1 MMNDNEFK
9 MVITHPSK
17 NNSFGKNIAVP
28 FISGVLGC
36 SLVLGTCFGVPSI
49 KQKLFSGTG
58 SSVSTSSG
66 ASASTSENSGTIN
79 TDLVSLSKY
88 SDTAVY
94 AANKILPSI
103 VGISI
108 TYNVTSSSP
117 LYSMFGQGRGSSTT
131 SEATAS
137 GSGIIISDDGYIVT
151 NNHVVDSSSES
162 TYYDISEATSIKV
175 SLYGDDT
182 QYDAQIIGKDSQT
195 DLAVLKIDKTG
206 LTAAEFGDSSSV
218 QIGEFVLAIGNP
230 YNLDYSVTAGIISAL
245 DRKMTIENTTYK
257 VIQADCA
264 INSGNSG
271 GALVNSKGQVIG
283 ITTLKLSGTGI
294 EGVSFAIPIND
305 TISIYQ
311 TLIEKGK
318 ISRPFVG
325 ISGLDIDEATA
336 IRNGLTKGIY
346 VDSVVSGSAA
356 EEAGIKSG
364 DVIVSFD
371 GKSISTMDELN
382 EIKNTKNIGDK
393 VEIEFYRKNEL
404 KTVTITL
411 GEI

>member
-1 MMNDNEFK
+1 MEDNGFVKKFEY
-9 MVITHPSK
+9 SK
-17 NNSFGKNIAVP
+17 SSNRKQVYTTILIS
-28 FISGVLGC
+28 FISAIIGGSCALGIY
-36 SLVLGTCFGVPSI
+36 FG
-49 KQKLFSGTG
+49 FNRASGDKVVDT
-58 SSVSTSSG
+58 STS
-66 ASASTSENSGTIN
+66 NSKVNYAIS
-79 TDLVSLSKY
+79 DLNLSQVSLSNY
-88 SDTAVY
+88 SDTAIY
-94 AANKILPSI
+94 AAQKALPSM
-103 VGISI
+103 VSI
-108 TYNVTSSSP
+108 TVEYDVNYMGMKKSAA
-117 LYSMFGQGRGSSTT
+117 G
-131 SEATAS
+131 A
-137 GSGIIISDDGYIVT
+137 GSGVVISDDGYILT
-151 NNHVVDSSSES
+151 NNHVISSSDSSSFYQVS
-162 TYYDISEATSIKV
+162 DAKSVKV
-175 SLYGDDT
+175 KIYGDET
-182 QYDAQIIGKDSQT
+182 EYTAEIIGTDSQT

-206 LTAAEFGDSSSV
+206 LTAAEFGNSSSV

-245 DRKMTIENTTYK
+245 DRKMTVENTTYK

-318 ISRPFVG
+318 VSRPFVG

>member
-1 MMNDNEFK
+1 MEDNGFVKKFEY
-9 MVITHPSK
+9 SK
-17 NNSFGKNIAVP
+17 SSNRKQVYTTILIS
-28 FISGVLGC
+28 FISAIIGGSCALGIY
-36 SLVLGTCFGVPSI
+36 FG
-49 KQKLFSGTG
+49 FNRASGDKVVDT
-58 SSVSTSSG
+58 STS
-66 ASASTSENSGTIN
+66 NSKVNYDIS
-79 TDLVSLSKY
+79 DLNLSQVSLSNY
-88 SDTAVY
+88 SDNAIY
-94 AANKILPSI
+94 AAQKALPSM
-103 VGISI
+103 VSI
-108 TYNVTSSSP
+108 TVEYDVNYMGMKKSAA
-117 LYSMFGQGRGSSTT
+117 G
-131 SEATAS
+131 A
-137 GSGIIISDDGYIVT
+137 GSGVVISDDGYILT
-151 NNHVVDSSSES
+151 NNHVISSSDSSSFYQVS
-162 TYYDISEATSIKV
+162 DAKSVKV
-175 SLYGDDT
+175 KIYGDET
-182 QYDAQIIGKDSQT
+182 EYTAEIIGTDSQT

-206 LTAAEFGDSSSV
+206 LTAAEFGNSSSV

-245 DRKMTIENTTYK
+245 DRKMTVENTTYK

-318 ISRPFVG
+318 VSRPFVG

-356 EEAGIKSG
+356 EEAGIEPG
-364 DVIVSFD
+364 DIIVAFD
-371 GKSISTMDELN
+371 GKNISTMDELN

-393 VEIEFYRKNEL
+393 IEIRFYRKNKE

-411 GEI
+411 GEN

>member
-1 MMNDNEFK
+1 MEDNGFVKKFEY
-9 MVITHPSK
+9 SK
-17 NNSFGKNIAVP
+17 SSNRKKVYTTILIS
-28 FISGVLGC
+28 FISAIIGGSCALGIY
-36 SLVLGTCFGVPSI
+36 FG
-49 KQKLFSGTG
+49 FNRASGDKVVDT
-58 SSVSTSSG
+58 STS
-66 ASASTSENSGTIN
+66 NSKVNYDIS
-79 TDLVSLSKY
+79 DLNLSQVSLSNY
-88 SDTAVY
+88 SDTAIY
-94 AANKILPSI
+94 AAQKALPSM
-103 VGISI
+103 VSI
-108 TYNVTSSSP
+108 TVEYDVNYMGMKKSAA
-117 LYSMFGQGRGSSTT
+117 G
-131 SEATAS
+131 A
-137 GSGIIISDDGYIVT
+137 GSGVVISDDGYILT
-151 NNHVVDSSSES
+151 NNHVISSSDSSSFYQVS
-162 TYYDISEATSIKV
+162 DAKSVKV
-175 SLYGDDT
+175 KIYGDET
-182 QYDAQIIGKDSQT
+182 EYTAEIIGTDSQT

-318 ISRPFVG
+318 VSRPFVG

-356 EEAGIKSG
+356 EEAGIEPG
-364 DVIVSFD
+364 DIIVAFD
-371 GKSISTMDELN
+371 GKNISTMDELN

-393 VEIEFYRKNEL
+393 IEIRFYRKNKE

-411 GEI
+411 GEN

>member
-1 MMNDNEFK
+1 MEDNGFVKKFEY
-9 MVITHPSK
+9 SK
-17 NNSFGKNIAVP
+17 SSNRKQVYTTILIS
-28 FISGVLGC
+28 FISAIIGGSCALGIY
-36 SLVLGTCFGVPSI
+36 FG
-49 KQKLFSGTG
+49 FNRASGDKVVDT
-58 SSVSTSSG
+58 STS
-66 ASASTSENSGTIN
+66 NSKVNYDIS
-79 TDLVSLSKY
+79 DLNLSQVSLSNY
-88 SDTAVY
+88 SDTAIY
-94 AANKILPSI
+94 AAQKALPSM
-103 VGISI
+103 VSI
-108 TYNVTSSSP
+108 TVEYDVNYMGMKKSAA
-117 LYSMFGQGRGSSTT
+117 G
-131 SEATAS
+131 A
-137 GSGIIISDDGYIVT
+137 GSGVVISDDGYILT
-151 NNHVVDSSSES
+151 NNHVISSSDSSSFYQVS
-162 TYYDISEATSIKV
+162 DAKSVKV
-175 SLYGDDT
+175 KIYGDET
-182 QYDAQIIGKDSQT
+182 EYTAEIIGTDSQT

-206 LTAAEFGDSSSV
+206 LTAAEFGNSSSV

-245 DRKMTIENTTYK
+245 DRKMTVENTTYK

-318 ISRPFVG
+318 VSRPFVG

-356 EEAGIKSG
+356 EEAGIEPG
-364 DVIVSFD
+364 DIIVAFD
-371 GKSISTMDELN
+371 GKNISTMDELN

-393 VEIEFYRKNEL
+393 IVIRFYRKNKE

-411 GEI
+411 GEN

>member
-1 MMNDNEFK
+1 MEDNGFVKKFEY
-9 MVITHPSK
+9 SK
-17 NNSFGKNIAVP
+17 SSNRKKVYTTILIS
-28 FISGVLGC
+28 FISAIIGGSCALGIY
-36 SLVLGTCFGVPSI
+36 FG
-49 KQKLFSGTG
+49 FNRASGDKVVDT
-58 SSVSTSSG
+58 STS
-66 ASASTSENSGTIN
+66 NSKVNYAIS
-79 TDLVSLSKY
+79 DLNLSQVSLSNY
-88 SDTAVY
+88 SDTAIY
-94 AANKILPSI
+94 AAQKALPSM
-103 VGISI
+103 VSI
-108 TYNVTSSSP
+108 TVEYDVNYMGMKKSAA
-117 LYSMFGQGRGSSTT
+117 G
-131 SEATAS
+131 A
-137 GSGIIISDDGYIVT
+137 GSGVVISDDGYILT
-151 NNHVVDSSSES
+151 NNHVISSSDSSSFYQVS
-162 TYYDISEATSIKV
+162 DAKSVKV
-175 SLYGDDT
+175 KIYGDET
-182 QYDAQIIGKDSQT
+182 EYTAEIIGTDSQT

-206 LTAAEFGDSSSV
+206 LTAAEFGNSSSV

-245 DRKMTIENTTYK
+245 DRKMTVENTTYK

-346 VDSVVSGSAA
+346 VDSVVSDSAA

>member
-1 MMNDNEFK
+1 MEDNGFVKKFEY
-9 MVITHPSK
+9 SK
-17 NNSFGKNIAVP
+17 SSNRKKVYTTILIS
-28 FISGVLGC
+28 FISAIIGGSCALGIY
-36 SLVLGTCFGVPSI
+36 FG
-49 KQKLFSGTG
+49 FNRASGDKVVDT
-58 SSVSTSSG
+58 STS
-66 ASASTSENSGTIN
+66 NSKVNYAIS
-79 TDLVSLSKY
+79 DLNLSQVSLSNY
-88 SDTAVY
+88 SDTAIY
-94 AANKILPSI
+94 AAQKALPSM
-103 VGISI
+103 VSI
-108 TYNVTSSSP
+108 TVEYDVNYMGMKKSAA
-117 LYSMFGQGRGSSTT
+117 G
-131 SEATAS
+131 A
-137 GSGIIISDDGYIVT
+137 GSGVVISDDGYILT
-151 NNHVVDSSSES
+151 NNHVISSSDSSSFYQVS
-162 TYYDISEATSIKV
+162 DAKSVKV
-175 SLYGDDT
+175 KIYGDET
-182 QYDAQIIGKDSQT
+182 EYTAEIIGTDSQT

-206 LTAAEFGDSSSV
+206 LTAAEFGNSSSV

-245 DRKMTIENTTYK
+245 DRKMTVENTTYK

-325 ISGLDIDEATA
+325 ISGLGIDEATA